1 MNAGM
6 IRAGWGERLYVYN
19 GVPFQ
24 RVRAFRRAQAQA
36 RTASRGVWQRCG
48 GDFHSRR

>member
-1 MNAGM
+1 M
-6 IRAGWGERLYVYN
+6 IRAGWANVYVYN

-24 RVRAFRRAQAQA
+24 RVRPFRRAQAQA
-36 RTASRGVWQRCG
+36 HTAARGVWQRCG